1 MYQKQRQ
8 KLSAAI
14 LLDYD
19 EKWYETVWFYV
30 LIRYAKIYKKLMQR
44 VSRKLW
50 LLLLLWPLR
59 RYVYGHLRADRAG
72 KQTPCRRRIK

>member
-14 LLDYD
+14 LLDYE

-30 LIRYAKIYKKLMQR
+30 LIRYAKIYKKLMQ
-44 VSRKLW
+44 KGC
-50 LLLLLWPLR
+50 PENCGCF
-59 RYVYGHLRADRAG
+59 YCYGL
-72 KQTPCRRRIK
+72 